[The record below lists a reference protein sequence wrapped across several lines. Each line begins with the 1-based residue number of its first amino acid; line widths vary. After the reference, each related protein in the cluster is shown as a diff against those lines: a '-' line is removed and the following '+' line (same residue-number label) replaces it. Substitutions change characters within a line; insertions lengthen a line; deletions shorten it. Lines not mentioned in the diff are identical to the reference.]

1 MKSLYR
7 KANALYVP
15 ALVLFVGLVVYPFL
29 DGIRISFTNWNGYS
43 QDYSFIGLHNLKR
56 LAEDDNVRT
65 AFWNTLLYGFGST
78 LLQQIVGLSCAV
90 LLDKPFR
97 GRTAAR
103 TILYMPVLVSA
114 VIMAYMWSYLFE
126 YDGALND
133 VVKLVGGDQVLWL
146 SSGNLAVAVL
156 IAINTLQYMGV
167 SMVIYM
173 AGLQSIPGT
182 YYEAAALDG
191 AARWQLF
198 RYVTVPLLYPAFVT
212 SITVNLIG
220 GLKLFDIIRALTNGG
235 PGYKTH
241 SLSTLI
247 YASYFESQLAGFA
260 SAIGLLL
267 FVTVLCCALAV
278 QAWFRRVEVTLS

>member
-1 MKSLYR
+1 MTPMYR
-7 KANALYVP
+7 KTNVLYAP
-15 ALVLFVGLVVYPFL
+15 ALVLFAGLVVYPFL
-29 DGIRISFTNWNGYS
+29 DGIRLSFTNWNGYS
-43 QDYSFIGLHNLKR
+43 QGYTYIGAGNLRR
-56 LAEDDNVRT
+56 LVADDNVKT
-65 AFWNTLLYGFGST
+65 AFWNTLLYGLGST
-78 LLQQIVGLSCAV
+78 LLQQILGLGCAV
-90 LLDKPFR
+90 LLDRPFR
-97 GRTAAR
+97 GRTLAR

-133 VVKLVGGDQVLWL
+133 IVKLVGKEPILWL
-146 SSGNLAVAVL
+146 SNGNLAVAAL
-156 IAINTLQYMGV
+156 IVVNTLQYMGV

-173 AGLQSIPGT
+173 AGLQAIPGV
-182 YYEAAALDG
+182 YHEAATLDG
-191 AARWQLF
+191 ATRWQQF
-198 RYVTVPLLYPAFVT
+198 RHVTIPLLYPAFVT

-267 FVTVLCCALAV
+267 FVTVLLCALAV
-278 QAWFRRVEVTLS
+278 QAVFRRIEVTLA

>member
-1 MKSLYR
+1 MRSLYR

-43 QDYSFIGLHNLKR
+43 QDYSFIGAQNLTR
-56 LAEDDNVRT
+56 LVDDENVRT

-78 LLQQIVGLSCAV
+78 LLQQVVGLGCAV

-97 GRTAAR
+97 GRTVAR
-103 TILYMPVLVSA
+103 TILYLPVLVSA

-133 VVKLVGGDQVLWL
+133 VVKLVGGGQVLWL

-156 IAINTLQYMGV
+156 IAVNTLQYMGV

-173 AGLQSIPGT
+173 AGLQSIPGA
-182 YYEAAALDG
+182 YHEAAELDG
-191 AARWQLF
+191 ATRWQLF
-198 RYVTVPLLYPAFVT
+198 RHVTVPLLYPAFVT

-247 YASYFESQLAGFA
+247 YSSYFESQLAGFA

-267 FVTVLCCALAV
+267 FVTVLFCALAV
-278 QAWFRRVEVTLS
+278 QAVFRRVEVTLS